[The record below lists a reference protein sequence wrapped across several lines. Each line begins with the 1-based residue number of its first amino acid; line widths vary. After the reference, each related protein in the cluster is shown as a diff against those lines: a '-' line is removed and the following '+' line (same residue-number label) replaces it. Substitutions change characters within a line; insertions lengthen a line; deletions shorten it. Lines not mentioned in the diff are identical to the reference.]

1 VSAQLAFFT
10 IDVAT
15 AFAAVL
21 LGLRAFQRWRLP
33 TAQLVIVIAF
43 NSFCDVVLGRSDY
56 SYWIPAALQINVYGA
71 LAVIFN
77 IARNLTPFLFA
88 AFCFMEFADR
98 PRFPRWLYPLLAI
111 QLFFEVAARWLIPST
126 APDIDLRIQAV
137 PSLLQTL
144 FIVMALYWT
153 IAGWR
158 GDLIESRRR
167 ARLLLAVAIGI
178 NMLLSGIV
186 SRLLVGP
193 ITYNTPANYYQH
205 VALVFSHLVLLVFV
219 LFQFADSGIDTYLD
233 PLRRPLPTPP
243 VTNPDTA
250 ALARLAALMQDEHLY
265 RRAGLTL
272 KALADRAGIPEYRLR
287 RLIHEQLG
295 FANFNAY
302 LHAFRIRE
310 ACEQLRDPARR
321 RTPILTVAL
330 SVGYQSI
337 NTFNRGFREVT
348 GTTPSAW
355 RAASMSDG
363 PSHDDTA
370 PQPASPKT
378 A

>member
-1 VSAQLAFFT
+1 VNAQLAFFALD
-10 IDVAT
+10 IAT
-15 AFAAVL
+15 AFAGAL
-21 LGLRAFQRWRLP
+21 LGLRALQRWRLP
-33 TAQLVIVIAF
+33 AAQLVAVIAL
-43 NSFCDVVLGRSDY
+43 NSICDVVLGRSDY
-56 SYWIPAALQINVYGA
+56 SYWIPAALQLNVHGV

-88 AFCFMEFADR
+88 VFCFLEFADR
-98 PRFPRWLYPLLAI
+98 PRFPRWLCPLLAV
-111 QLFFEVAARWLIPST
+111 QLFFEVAARWFIPSS

-144 FIVMALYWT
+144 FVVMAMYWT

-158 GDLIESRRR
+158 GDLIETRRR
-167 ARLLLAVAIGI
+167 TRLLLAIAIGI

-186 SRLLVGP
+186 SRLLIGP
-193 ITYNTPANYYQH
+193 ITYNTPANYYPH

-233 PLRRPLPTPP
+233 PLRRPMPQPP
-243 VTNPDTA
+243 VSSPDAA
-250 ALARLAALMQDEHLY
+250 ALARLAALMQNDHLY
-265 RRAGLTL
+265 RRPGLTL
-272 KALADRAGIPEYRLR
+272 KALADKAGLPEYRLR

-302 LHAFRIRE
+302 LHAWRVRD
-310 ACEQLRDPARR
+310 ACEQLRDPAQR

-330 SVGYQSI
+330 SVGYNSV

-348 GTTPSAW
+348 GTAPSAW
-355 RAASMSDG
+355 RA
-363 PSHDDTA
+363 DDNA
-370 PQPASPKT
+370 PVPPSPKT

>member
-1 VSAQLAFFT
+1 VSAQLAFFA

-21 LGLRAFQRWRLP
+21 LGLRALQRWRLP
-33 TAQLVIVIAF
+33 TAQLVVAIAF

-88 AFCFMEFADR
+88 AFCFMEFSDR

-111 QLFFEVAARWLIPST
+111 QLFFEVAARWFIPST

-158 GDLIESRRR
+158 GDLIETRRR
-167 ARLLLAVAIGI
+167 TRLLLAVAIGI

-186 SRLLVGP
+186 SRLLIGP

-233 PLRRPLPTPP
+233 PLRRRVPAPP
-243 VTNPDTA
+243 VTNPDAA

-272 KALADRAGIPEYRLR
+272 KALADKAGIPEYRLR

-310 ACEQLRDPARR
+310 ACEQLRDPEQR

-330 SVGYQSI
+330 TVGYQSV

-348 GTTPSAW
+348 GMAPSAW
-355 RAASMSDG
+355 RA
-363 PSHDDTA
+363 DDKA
-370 PQPASPKT
+370 PLPPSPKT